1 MKVIYDCDN
10 TMGINYRDIDDGL
23 TLLYLYKN
31 SNVDLLG
38 VSLTFGND
46 ILDKVIEST
55 KELVSKFNIDI
66 PVYFGNKKEESFLEN
81 SAAKF
86 IVEETRRYPNE
97 ITILATGSLKNIADA
112 YLLDNKVFERIKNIV
127 IMGGITEP
135 LIINGKVMNEL
146 NLSIAH
152 NSSFEVLSNV
162 KNPVI
167 LTGNTCLDS
176 KLFVDEVKS
185 IISSFKGYSV
195 ELYEECKQWIE
206 YHSQDYN
213 IDYIIIWDLLTAVYV
228 TNREIFKSEEY
239 KVEIN
244 REYLEFGYM
253 KKVDNSNNK
262 IIIPKLTDRKK
273 YIELVKNTYSKI

>member
-195 ELYEECKQWIE
+195 ELYEGCKQWIE

-228 TNREIFKSEEY
+228 TNPEIFKSEEY
-239 KVEIN
+239 LVEIN
-244 REYLEFGYM
+244 RDYLKSGFL
-253 KKVDNSNNK
+253 KKVKCNSKK
-262 IIIPKLTDRKK
+262 IVIPKLVDKEK
-273 YIELVKNTYSKI
+273 YIEIVKKTYELK

>member
-55 KELVSKFNIDI
+55 KELVSKFNIDV
-66 PVYFGNKKEESFLEN
+66 PVYFGNKNEESFLEN

-228 TNREIFKSEEY
+228 TNPEIFKSEEY
-239 KVEIN
+239 QVEIN